1 MASNRE
7 ASEFTGGAL
16 TDNLALAKSVFEA
29 EDFEPLLERLADDV
43 VFKVT
48 IPEGTP
54 ISGEFR
60 GKRAVL
66 DYFAKLDNVTT
77 FRQEKPL
84 EFFESGDRVVVLGDD
99 SFEIK
104 ESGVTARSE
113 YAIVVD
119 LRDGLITSILI
130 IQDLTAIAD
139 AYRTRASSACSPAR
153 MLPTPPPC
161 GL

>member
-1 MASNRE
+1 M
-7 ASEFTGGAL
+7 
-16 TDNLALAKSVFEA
+16 DNMTIAKSVFGS
-29 EDFEPLLERLADDV
+29 EDFQLLLDRLADDV
-43 VFKVT
+43 VFKAT

-60 GKRAVL
+60 GKQAVV
-66 DYFAKLDNVTT
+66 DYYTNLEDIAT

-84 EFFESGDRVVVLGDD
+84 EFFGGGERVVVLGDD

-104 ESGVTARSE
+104 KSGVTARSE

-119 LRDGLITSILI
+119 FRDGWITSILI
-130 IQDLTAIAD
+130 IQDLSAIAD
-139 AYRTRASSACSPAR
+139 AYRTVPR
-153 MLPTPPPC
+153 